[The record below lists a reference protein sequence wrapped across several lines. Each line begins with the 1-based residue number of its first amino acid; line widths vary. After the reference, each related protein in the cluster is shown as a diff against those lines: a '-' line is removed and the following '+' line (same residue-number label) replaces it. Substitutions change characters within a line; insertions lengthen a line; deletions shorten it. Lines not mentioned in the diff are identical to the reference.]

1 MLELVG
7 WDVGMSTVA
16 ALLLILGALLIGI
29 VSQYIGDVTVGYEWA
44 VTGAGALIGGY
55 LGSEAF
61 GTASTWGPEFQ
72 GLYVLPAII
81 GALIVGFVVDAILRY
96 STEGSYVHHPQPI

>member
-61 GTASTWGPEFQ
+61 GTASTWGPVFQ

-81 GALIVGFVVDAILRY
+81 GALIVGFAVDAILRY

>member
-16 ALLLILGALLIGI
+16 ALLLILGALLIGV

>member
-1 MLELVG
+1 MLELGG

-44 VTGAGALIGGY
+44 VTGTGALIGGY
-55 LGSEAF
+55 LGSEAL

>member
-1 MLELVG
+1 MLDLFG

-16 ALLLILGALLIGI
+16 ALLLVLGALLIGV

-44 VTGAGALIGGY
+44 VTGAAALIGGY
-55 LGSEAF
+55 LASEAF
-61 GTASTWGPEFQ
+61 GTASTWGPVFD
-72 GLYVLPAII
+72 GLYLLPALI

-96 STEGSYVHHPQPI
+96 STEGTYVHHAHPI

>member
-1 MLELVG
+1 MSLFG

-16 ALLLILGALLIGI
+16 ALLLVLGALLIGV

>member
-1 MLELVG
+1 MLDLLG

-16 ALLLILGALLIGI
+16 ALLLVLGALLIGV

-44 VTGAGALIGGY
+44 GTGVAALIGGY

-61 GTASTWGPEFQ
+61 GTAGTWGPVFE
-72 GLYVLPAII
+72 GLYVVPAII
-81 GALIVGFVVDAILRY
+81 GALIGGFVIDAILRY
-96 STEGSYVHHPQPI
+96 STQGSYVHHARPI

>member
-16 ALLLILGALLIGI
+16 ALLLILGALLIGV

-44 VTGAGALIGGY
+44 ATGAGALIGGY

-96 STEGSYVHHPQPI
+96 STEGSYVHHAQPI

>member
-16 ALLLILGALLIGI
+16 ALLLVLGALLIGV

-96 STEGSYVHHPQPI
+96 STEGSYVHHAQPI

>member
-81 GALIVGFVVDAILRY
+81 GALISNAT
-96 STEGSYVHHPQPI
+96 STFAR

>member
-1 MLELVG
+1 MLELGG

-16 ALLLILGALLIGI
+16 ALLLVLGALLIGV